1 MTVGGIQ
8 TLQTSKNVGRDRF
21 VMLEDSINS
30 TTTVKPQT
38 TILNTREKV
47 RNIIEQSQQIR
58 S

>member
-8 TLQTSKNVGRDRF
+8 TLQTSTNVGRDRF

-47 RNIIEQSQQIR
+47 RNIIE
-58 S
+58 

>member
-8 TLQTSKNVGRDRF
+8 TLQTSTNVGRDRF